1 MKRDLS
7 KSVIRGVKFSLLS
20 YAIISIVYT
29 ALQLYNSRE
38 LPAVAFNSKRSLIQ
52 SLPDTA
58 EYMQDSYQEGISFK
72 NDETL
77 IESLQKDI
85 FDIDDDEALY
95 HFDTIMTNQPLDNQK
110 NTAEEMV
117 DLYIGMSQALSMISS
132 TKELQLI

>member
-1 MKRDLS
+1 
-7 KSVIRGVKFSLLS
+7 
-20 YAIISIVYT
+20 
-29 ALQLYNSRE
+29 
-38 LPAVAFNSKRSLIQ
+38 
-52 SLPDTA
+52 
-58 EYMQDSYQEGISFK
+58 MQDSYQEGISFK